1 MSALRMSDVTTVLF
15 DADGNLFPS
24 EPVALEAS
32 APVTDR
38 LAEALGLTER
48 FTPESLRVATT
59 GRNFRS
65 LAGEFSAGGGRWS
78 EPVRR
83 LDDDELERW
92 VAEENRVVSDHLRL
106 HLQPDVDVVDA
117 VGRIAAAFA
126 VAVVSASSI
135 GRLQACFSAT
145 GLAPFFPPERCFSAE
160 DSLPVP
166 VSKPDPAIYL
176 EALRRLDLRPEQAVA
191 IEDSVRGVQAAVAA
205 GCPTIG
211 NLAFVEAE
219 DRGTHAADLR
229 AAGVSAVVETWAEV
243 VDLLVPQQ
251 PAPAGGGPHHHPAER
266 QEHR

>member
-38 LAEALGLTER
+38 LAETLGLTER
-48 FTPESLRVATT
+48 FTPGSLRAATT

-78 EPVRR
+78 EPARR
-83 LDDDELERW
+83 LGDDELEWW
-92 VAEENRVVSDHLRL
+92 VAEENRVVSEYLRRNL
-106 HLQPDVDVVDA
+106 RPDAEVVDA
-117 VGRIAAAFA
+117 VSRIADAFA

-160 DSLPVP
+160 DSLPTP
-166 VSKPDPAIYL
+166 VSKPNPAIYL
-176 EALRRLDLRPEQAVA
+176 EALRRLGLRPEQSVA
-191 IEDSVRGVQAAVAA
+191 IEDSVRGAQAAVAA

-219 DRGTHAADLR
+219 DRRAHEAELR
-229 AAGVSAVVETWAEV
+229 AAGVSAVVETWAEA
-243 VDLLVPQQ
+243 VDLLVPER
-251 PAPAGGGPHHHPAER
+251 PAVSVDPLHDLAER